1 MLKPEILFDASPMV
15 DSRKT
20 GVGYYVDHLIKSIG
34 HEFGARIKLTG
45 YYFDFLGLNHKN
57 PVKIN
62 GVSFKKIRF
71 VPGKLLSLCRKL
83 GFQPYLELFIFKK
96 HGTTIFTNYVSL
108 PSLRKNNSS
117 VIIYDLSF
125 LDCPEYIQDSNL
137 RFLKK
142 FCPPSIQNSKFII
155 TISEF
160 TKSRIQ
166 HHYPNLSAPILVTPI
181 PPRDDHKSIKRSL
194 PKSMES
200 LGIKKD
206 SYILFVGTLEP
217 RKNIDTLVDA
227 YVSLNENI
235 QNNQSLVLAGGE
247 GWKIDET
254 LKRIDDLKSRGFKII
269 TTGYV
274 TDEELESLY
283 SNATIF
289 VLPSH
294 YEGFG
299 MPILEAMQYKLPVI
313 LSDIPVFREVAGD
326 SALYFDKDSSKE
338 LASCINSVFTDSIIK
353 DGIVN
358 NSKVLL
364 KKYSWQENAKIVY
377 KELEKGLS

>member
-1 MLKPEILFDASPMV
+1 MLKSEILFDASPMV

-20 GVGYYVDHLIKSIG
+20 GVGYYVDYLIKAIG
-34 HEFGARIKLTG
+34 QEFGEKTILTG

-57 PVKIN
+57 PEPIK
-62 GVSFKKIRF
+62 GVRYKRIWL
-71 VPGKLLSLCRKL
+71 VPGKLLSLTRRL
-83 GFQPYLELFIFKK
+83 GFQPYLEFFIYKK
-96 HGTTIFTNYVSL
+96 YRSTLFTNYVSL
-108 PSLRKNNSS
+108 PQINKNSSS

-125 LDCPEYIQDSNL
+125 LDCPEYIQENNL
-137 RFLKK
+137 RFLQT
-142 FCPPSIQNSKFII
+142 FCPPSIQNAKSII

-160 TKSRIQ
+160 TKNRIQ
-166 HHYPNLSAPILVTPI
+166 HYFPNITAPIIVTPV
-181 PPRDDHKSIKRSL
+181 PPSDNHKSASQTL
-194 PKSMES
+194 TKSMQS
-200 LGIKKD
+200 LGINKGA
-206 SYILFVGTLEP
+206 YILFVGTIEP
-217 RKNIDTLVDA
+217 RKNLDVLIDSYTKLDE
-227 YVSLNENI
+227 SI
-235 QNNQSLVLAGGE
+235 RGRFSLVLAGGK
-247 GWKIDET
+247 GWKIQKT
-254 LKRIDDLKSRGFKII
+254 LDKIDALKSRGFKII
-269 TTGYV
+269 ITGYV

-283 SNATIF
+283 SNATMF

-377 KELEKGLS
+377 EELEKGLS